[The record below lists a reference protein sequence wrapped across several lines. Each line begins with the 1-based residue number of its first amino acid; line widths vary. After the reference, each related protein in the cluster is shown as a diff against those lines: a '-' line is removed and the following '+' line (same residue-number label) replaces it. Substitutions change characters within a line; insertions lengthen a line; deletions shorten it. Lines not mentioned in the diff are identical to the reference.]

1 MILHGVR
8 LLFLLVV
15 IALTAS
21 YAFQPS
27 VTGEGK
33 SYTFLYI
40 VVPAIAAVG
49 LILLDMLWRR
59 KRLHVLSGVFFGL
72 LAGVVIAYTLTLIID
87 LIVKVFP
94 ALEAK
99 NVQQIVLL
107 VKALLSTAAV
117 FACVTFVLQ
126 TKDDFR
132 FVIPYV
138 EFSRQTKGARPFLLD
153 TSVIIDGRI
162 ADIAET
168 QILESDLVVPRFVL
182 GEVQA
187 IADSSDKL
195 RRNRGR
201 RGLDILDRLKRSDKV
216 EFQILQTDVPSVE
229 DIAEVDAKLVALAE
243 HMNARIVTNDYN
255 LNKISQLRGV
265 DVININDL
273 ANAIKPVVLPGESL
287 KLKVIKPGEDP
298 GQGIG
303 YLDDGTMVVAE
314 NGRDHIGRDITIVVT
329 SVLQTSAGRM
339 IFGRLDPDRTFTIRQ
354 KQPESGDA
362 QK

>member
-8 LLFLLVV
+8 LLFLLAVV
-15 IALTAS
+15 ALTAS
-21 YAFQPS
+21 YAFQPEVMERGGTY
-27 VTGEGK
+27 VT
-33 SYTFLYI
+33 LYI
-40 VVPAIAAVG
+40 VLPAMAAFA

-59 KRLHVLSGVFFGL
+59 KRLQVLSGVFFGL
-72 LAGVVIAYTLTLIID
+72 LGGVVIAYTLNLVVD
-87 LIVKVFP
+87 LIVQVFP
-94 ALEAK
+94 VVA
-99 NVQQIVLL
+99 NPQVILL
-107 VKALLSTAAV
+107 VKALLSAAAV
-117 FACVTFVLQ
+117 FTCVSFVLQ

-132 FVIPYV
+132 FVVPYV

-168 QILESDLVVPRFVL
+168 RILESELVVPRFVL
-182 GEVQA
+182 AEVQS
-187 IADSSDKL
+187 IADSDDKL

-201 RGLDILDRLKRSDKV
+201 RGLEILDRLQRSDKI
-216 EFQILQTDVPSVE
+216 EFQILDTDLPTTE
-229 DIAEVDAKLVALAE
+229 ELTDVDAKLTALAA
-243 HMNARIVTNDYN
+243 HMNGRIVTNDYN

-287 KLKVIKPGEDP
+287 AIKMIKPGEDP
-298 GQGIG
+298 GQGVG

-314 NGRDHIGRDITIVVT
+314 NGRDHIGREITITVT

-339 IFGRLDPDRTFTIRQ
+339 IFGRLDPDKTFTIRRQ
-354 KQPESGDA
+354 HPPNSDGR
-362 QK
+362 

>member
-8 LLFLLVV
+8 LLFLLVI

-21 YAFQPS
+21 YASQEDVRKEGGTY
-27 VTGEGK
+27 VT
-33 SYTFLYI
+33 LYI
-40 VVPAIAAVG
+40 VVPTMAAVG

-72 LAGVVIAYTLTLIID
+72 LGGVVIAYTLILIVD
-87 LIVKVFP
+87 LIVGVFP
-94 ALEAK
+94 LLADP
-99 NVQQIVLL
+99 QIVLL
-107 VKALLSTAAV
+107 SKALLSTTAV

-168 QILESDLVVPRFVL
+168 QILESELVVPRFVL
-182 GEVQA
+182 AEVQS
-187 IADSSDKL
+187 IADSDDKL

-201 RGLDILDRLKRSDKV
+201 RGLEILDRLQRSKKI
-216 EFQILQTDVPSVE
+216 EFQILSTDLPSLE
-229 DIAEVDAKLVALAE
+229 ELPDVDTKLTALAE
-243 HMNARIVTNDYN
+243 HMDARIVTNDYN

-273 ANAIKPVVLPGESL
+273 ANAIKPIVLPGESL
-287 KLKVIKPGEDP
+287 GVKMIKPGEDP
-298 GQGIG
+298 GQGVG

-314 NGRDHIGRDITIVVT
+314 NGRDHLGRDITITVT

-339 IFGRLDPDRTFTIRQ
+339 IFGRLDPDKTFTIRQ
-354 KQPESGDA
+354 KQPQSSDTP
-362 QK
+362 Q

>member
-15 IALTAS
+15 LALTAS
-21 YAFQPS
+21 YAFQEE
-27 VTGEGK
+27 VTERGAT
-33 SYTFLYI
+33 YVTLYI
-40 VVPAIAAVG
+40 VLPAMAAFG

-72 LAGVVIAYTLTLIID
+72 LGGVVIAYTLTLVVD
-87 LIVKVFP
+87 LVVQVFP
-94 ALEAK
+94 ILADPQ
-99 NVQQIVLL
+99 VVLL
-107 VKALLSTAAV
+107 VKALLSTVAV

-138 EFSRQTKGARPFLLD
+138 EFSRQRKGARPFLLD

-182 GEVQA
+182 AELQS
-187 IADSSDKL
+187 IADSDDKL

-201 RGLDILDRLKRSDKV
+201 RGLDILDRLQRSKKIDFK
-216 EFQILQTDVPSVE
+216 ILQTDLPTVE
-229 DIAEVDAKLVALAE
+229 HLTDVDAKLMALAE
-243 HMNARIVTNDYN
+243 HMNGRIVTNDYN

-287 KLKVIKPGEDP
+287 TVKVIKPGEDP
-298 GQGIG
+298 GQGVG
-303 YLDDGTMVVAE
+303 YLDDGTMIVAE
-314 NGRDHIGRDITIVVT
+314 NGRDQIGRDITIMVT

-339 IFGRLDPDRTFTIRQ
+339 IFGRLDPDKTFTIRQ
-354 KQPESGDA
+354 KQPKNGDA
-362 QK
+362 GQ

>member
-15 IALTAS
+15 LALTAS
-21 YAFQPS
+21 YAFQEE
-27 VTGEGK
+27 VTERGAT
-33 SYTFLYI
+33 YVTLYI
-40 VVPAIAAVG
+40 VLPAMVAFG

-72 LAGVVIAYTLTLIID
+72 LGGVVIAYTLTLVVD
-87 LIVKVFP
+87 LVVEVFP
-94 ALEAK
+94 ILADPQ
-99 NVQQIVLL
+99 VVLL
-107 VKALLSTAAV
+107 VKALLSTVAV

-138 EFSRQTKGARPFLLD
+138 EFSRQRKGARPFLLD

-182 GEVQA
+182 AELQS
-187 IADSSDKL
+187 IADSDDKL

-201 RGLDILDRLKRSDKV
+201 RGLDILDRLQRSKKIDFK
-216 EFQILQTDVPSVE
+216 ILQTDLPTVE
-229 DIAEVDAKLVALAE
+229 HLTDVDAKLMALAE
-243 HMNARIVTNDYN
+243 HMNGRIVTNDYN

-287 KLKVIKPGEDP
+287 TVKVIKPGEDP
-298 GQGIG
+298 GQGVG
-303 YLDDGTMVVAE
+303 YLDDGTMIVAE
-314 NGRDHIGRDITIVVT
+314 NGRDQIGRDITIMVT

-339 IFGRLDPDRTFTIRQ
+339 IFGRLDPDKTFTIRQ
-354 KQPESGDA
+354 KQPKNGDA
-362 QK
+362 GQ

>member
-15 IALTAS
+15 IALTVS
-21 YAFQPS
+21 LAFQEDVLS
-27 VTGEGK
+27 ETTTYIIV
-33 SYTFLYI
+33 YI
-40 VVPAIAAVG
+40 VLPPMAAFG

-59 KRLHVLSGVFFGL
+59 KRLGVISGVFFGL
-72 LAGVVIAYTLTLIID
+72 LTGVVIAYTLSLIVD
-87 LIVKVFP
+87 LIVGAFP
-94 ALEAK
+94 LLDDPQVVPLIK
-99 NVQQIVLL
+99 VLL
-107 VKALLSTAAV
+107 GAAAV

-168 QILESDLVVPRFVL
+168 QILESELVVPRFVL
-182 GEVQA
+182 AEVQS
-187 IADSSDKL
+187 IADSDDKL

-201 RGLDILDRLKRSDKV
+201 RGLDILDRLQRSKKI
-216 EFQILQTDVPSVE
+216 EFKILSTDLPSLDE
-229 DIAEVDAKLVALAE
+229 LPDVDTKLTALAE
-243 HMNARIVTNDYN
+243 HMNGRIVTNDYN

-273 ANAIKPVVLPGESL
+273 ANAIKPVVLPGENL
-287 KLKVIKPGEDP
+287 TIKVIKPGEDP
-298 GQGIG
+298 GQGVG

-314 NGRDHIGRDITIVVT
+314 NGRDHLGRDITITVT

-339 IFGRLDPDRTFTIRQ
+339 IFGRLDPDKTFTIRQ
-354 KQPESGDA
+354 KQPQSSDTR
-362 QK
+362 K

>member
-1 MILHGVR
+1 MILHGLR

-15 IALTAS
+15 VALTAS
-21 YAFQPS
+21 YAFRED
-27 VTGEGK
+27 VTRRGPT
-33 SYTFLYI
+33 YVTLYI
-40 VVPAIAAVG
+40 VLPAMAAFA

-72 LAGVVIAYTLTLIID
+72 LGGVVIAYTLTLVVD
-87 LIVKVFP
+87 LIVQVFP
-94 ALEAK
+94 AAADPQ
-99 NVQQIVLL
+99 VVLL
-107 VKALLSTAAV
+107 VKALLSAAAV

-168 QILESDLVVPRFVL
+168 RILESDLVVPRFVL
-182 GEVQA
+182 AEVQS
-187 IADSSDKL
+187 IADSDDKL

-201 RGLDILDRLKRSDKV
+201 RGLEILDRLQRSDKI
-216 EFQILQTDVPSVE
+216 EFQILDTDLPTT
-229 DIAEVDAKLVALAE
+229 AELTDVDAKLMALAA
-243 HMNARIVTNDYN
+243 HINGRIVTNDYN

-287 KLKVIKPGEDP
+287 AIKMIKPGEDP
-298 GQGIG
+298 GQGVG

-314 NGRDHIGRDITIVVT
+314 NGRDHIGREITINVT

-339 IFGRLDPDRTFTIRQ
+339 IFGRLDPDKTFTIRRQ
-354 KQPESGDA
+354 HPPSTDDR
-362 QK
+362 

>member
-21 YAFQPS
+21 YASQEK
-27 VTGEGK
+27 VAKQGRT
-33 SYTFLYI
+33 YVILYI
-40 VVPAIAAVG
+40 VLPAMAAVG
-49 LILLDMLWRR
+49 LILVDMLWRR

-72 LAGVVIAYTLTLIID
+72 LGGVVIAYTLLLIVD
-87 LIVKVFP
+87 LIVGVFP
-94 ALEAK
+94 LLADP
-99 NVQQIVLL
+99 QIVLL
-107 VKALLSTAAV
+107 IKALLSTTAV

-168 QILESDLVVPRFVL
+168 QILESELVVPRFVL
-182 GEVQA
+182 AEVQS
-187 IADSSDKL
+187 IADSDDKL

-201 RGLDILDRLKRSDKV
+201 RGLEILDRLQRSKKID
-216 EFQILQTDVPSVE
+216 FQILNTDLPSLE
-229 DIAEVDAKLVALAE
+229 ELADVDTKLTALAE
-243 HMNARIVTNDYN
+243 HMDARIVTNDYN

-287 KLKVIKPGEDP
+287 GVKMIKPGEDP
-298 GQGIG
+298 GQGVG

-314 NGRDHIGRDITIVVT
+314 NGRDHLGRDITITVT

-339 IFGRLDPDRTFTIRQ
+339 IFGRLDPDKTFTIRQ
-354 KQPESGDA
+354 KQPQSSDA
-362 QK
+362 PQ